1 MRAAWAWVA
10 LAAWGLGGCIAT
22 SGGPGGKF
30 AASDGDMATPLP
42 AAAPQRV
49 DSNNNPNARRRA
61 YDGDRNVTVTERGRQ
76 DVVTRLDPVSSD
88 RVSHERAGRSDAP
101 AMGAAERRMDTCPMG
116 RR

>member
-1 MRAAWAWVA
+1 MRAAWGWVA

-61 YDGDRNVTVTERGRQ
+61 YDGDRNVPIAERGRQ
-76 DVVTRLDPVSSD
+76 DVVTRFDPVSLG
-88 RVSHERAGRSDAP
+88 RVSFERAGRFEAP
-101 AMGAAERRMDTCPMG
+101 VMGAAERRMDACAMG